1 MLWMLP
7 TWITKCK
14 ASLGCKTWD
23 SKKKKCGAVSYFSV
37 SFWIGLLVF
46 SCFSLG
52 QGDLELKKFI
62 LPRCAKIISI
72 WCCTQPLRYH
82 LYTDGLW
89 DKVSWVL
96 GINSGPRVHAA
107 STAVTSLSLPPLF
120 VSFYTVA
127 QVGHEVFVLL
137 PQLPPMLGLQMQSA
151 VFCTPPFLH
160 FYEFNLNYIY
170 SCIKLSVTRES
181 RQQLIFFCFCSIR
194 HHVIL
199 TSATTSCVNIFVQ
212 LLITFLA

>member
-14 ASLGCKTWD
+14 TSLGCKTWD

-37 SFWIGLLVF
+37 SFWIGSLLF
-46 SCFSLG
+46 SSFSLG

-62 LPRCAKIISI
+62 MPRCAKIISI
-72 WCCTQPLRYH
+72 LCCTQPLSYH

-107 STAVTSLSLPPLF
+107 STAVTSLPLPPLF
-120 VSFYTVA
+120 VSFHTVA
-127 QVGHEVFVLL
+127 QVGREVLALL

-170 SCIKLSVTRES
+170 SCLKLSVTRES
-181 RQQLIFFCFCSIR
+181 RQQFF
-194 HHVIL
+194 
-199 TSATTSCVNIFVQ
+199 
-212 LLITFLA
+212 LLSFY